1 MTGTTQTMVADVFK
15 EYIKQREAGVPR
27 DVIIQAVKPKAD
39 LLTREQRMEL
49 ARMIQTWEARHG
61 QISTSTQ
68 IVQRVNE
75 PVVVEPPAAP
85 PAAPAPETGPS
96 SPSKNFVIRAVDPAA
111 ARDPSQRQPCPNCG
125 RMNSKKDAY
134 CFYCGHVLQPEQVV
148 KRSVTKELSDPLD
161 AKTRWGSAYFGE
173 SSVLL
178 LTIQGVAKPLEIDP
192 AKEMILGRADPDS
205 MAHPEIDLSPYQAVE
220 LGVSRLHA
228 SISRGTET
236 ISISDL
242 DSKNGTYINRQA
254 LFPHEVRALR
264 DGDELMLG
272 RLVIKVGFKHIAH
285 WTD

>member
-1 MTGTTQTMVADVFK
+1 MAGPTQTIVADVFK
-15 EYIKQREAGVPR
+15 EYIRQREAGVPR
-27 DVIIQAVKPKAD
+27 DAIIQAVKPKAD

-61 QISTSTQ
+61 QVSTTTQ
-68 IVQRVNE
+68 IIQRMNE
-75 PVVVEPPAAP
+75 PVVVEPPAAS
-85 PAAPAPETGPS
+85 PAEALEAS
-96 SPSKNFVIRAVDPAA
+96 ASPSKNFVIRAIDPAA

-125 RMNSKKDAY
+125 RMNSKKDTH
-134 CFYCGHVLQPEQVV
+134 CFYCGHMLQPEPVV
-148 KRSVTKELSDPLD
+148 KRNVTKELSDPLD
-161 AKTRWGSAYFGE
+161 AKTRWGSAYFGD

-178 LTIQGVAKPLEIDP
+178 LTIQGAAKPLEIDP
-192 AKEMILGRADPDS
+192 AKEMIIGRADPDS
-205 MAHPEIDLSPYQAVE
+205 MAHPEIDLTPYQAAE

-242 DSKNGTYINRQA
+242 DSKNGTYINRQC

-272 RLVIKVGFKHIAH
+272 RLVIKVGFKHVAH